1 MTADTTA
8 ARFLEELRRRG
19 LTGIDRCCVTSNRTV
34 MVSFRRRELRVHRSF
49 LRAPEP
55 VLEAIVL
62 FVTRRGALQRRARQV
77 ILHHPVDRSG
87 TPARRER
94 GHPADAGLVE
104 ELREW
109 HERYNIRHFDGRL
122 SRIPLRIS
130 RRMTARLGQY
140 RISTCAGERSEIVI
154 ARRHIE
160 RHGWHEALDTLLH
173 EMVHQWQ
180 HESGLPVD
188 HGPAFRRKALEV
200 GTAPSATRPAR
211 SPLQPRRADDIFWP
225 SVA

>member
-1 MTADTTA
+1 MTPGAD
-8 ARFLEELRRRG
+8 RFLAELRRRG
-19 LTGIDRCCVTSNRTV
+19 LTGINRCCLTSNRTV
-34 MVSFRRRELRVHRSF
+34 MVSFRRRELRVHRAF
-49 LRAPEP
+49 VNAPEP

-62 FVTRRGALQRRARQV
+62 FVTRRGAVQRRARQI
-77 ILHHPVDRSG
+77 ILSHPVDRSSMP
-87 TPARRER
+87 TRREAS
-94 GHPADAGLVE
+94 HPADAGLVE
-104 ELREW
+104 ELRLW
-109 HERYNIRHFDGRL
+109 HERFNVRHFEGLL

-130 RRMTARLGQY
+130 RRMTTRLGQY
-140 RISTCAGERSEIVI
+140 RISTCAAEPSEIVI
-154 ARRHIE
+154 GRGHIE

-188 HGPAFRRKALEV
+188 HGAAFRRKALAV

-211 SPLQPRRADDIFWP
+211 RPLEPRGPDDIFWP

>member
-1 MTADTTA
+1 MTEGEGD
-8 ARFLEELRRRG
+8 RFLGELRRRG
-19 LTGIDRCCVTSNRTV
+19 LTGITRCRLTSNRTV
-34 MVSFRRRELRVHRSF
+34 MVSFRHRELRVHRAF
-49 LRAPEP
+49 VAAPEP
-55 VLEAIVL
+55 VLQAIVL
-62 FVTRRGALQRRARQV
+62 FVTRRGAVQRHARQ
-77 ILHHPVDRSG
+77 ILLAHPVDRSG
-87 TPARRER
+87 TPVRREAS
-94 GHPADAGLVE
+94 HPADAGLVE
-104 ELREW
+104 ELRLW
-109 HERYNIRHFDGRL
+109 HEHFNARHFGGRL
-122 SRIPLRIS
+122 TRVPLRIS

-140 RISTCAGERSEIVI
+140 RVSACATEPSEIVI

-180 HESGLPVD
+180 HENGLPVD

-211 SPLQPRRADDIFWP
+211 RPLEPRRPDGIFWP